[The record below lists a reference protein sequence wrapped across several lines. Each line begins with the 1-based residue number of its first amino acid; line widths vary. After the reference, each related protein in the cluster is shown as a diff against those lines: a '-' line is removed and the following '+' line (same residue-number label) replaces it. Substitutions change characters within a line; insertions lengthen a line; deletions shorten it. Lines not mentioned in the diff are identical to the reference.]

1 MSRVSNRLFDRHL
14 PLCQPS
20 RYVYL
25 QLCQKFVRNRVPVQ
39 AEDLRCG
46 RCSPAG
52 SINKWLCALAVES
65 ANLAFGV
72 TVVT

>member
-1 MSRVSNRLFDRHL
+1 MSW
-14 PLCQPS
+14 
-20 RYVYL
+20 
-25 QLCQKFVRNRVPVQ
+25 Q
-39 AEDLRCG
+39 AEDLRCRRG
-46 RCSPAG
+46 SPAEC